1 MIYSDGILRNIRAE
15 YNGKWSQTSNRLFKI
30 HDNRYF
36 EWGNRD
42 TLHLVNKNQ
51 ATETRKLNS
60 SNIFIEFSSNI
71 NDENIDEY
79 NPKKT

>member
-1 MIYSDGILRNIRAE
+1 MITGTLSG
-15 YNGKWSQTSNRLFKI
+15 
-30 HDNRYF
+30 
-36 EWGNRD
+36 GNRD